1 MARLIYGIGYN
12 SKGRHKTRING
23 THTLVYRTWHSM
35 ITRCYCAKLHARRP
49 TYIGCSV
56 ADEWLD
62 YQEFAQWFENHE
74 YSDRGYQLDKDLLL
88 PSNKM
93 YAPDL
98 CVFVP
103 QELNKLLNDHS
114 NARGQY
120 PQGVNWC
127 KQVGKYRVRASVDGK
142 QQHLGY
148 FDTPQEA
155 YQAYKIAK
163 EAHVKRMAL
172 EWQDRIADNVFDALM
187 QWSLDSK

>member
-1 MARLIYGIGYN
+1 MSKKSFYGIGYN
-12 SKGRHKTRING
+12 SKGRHKTSVNG
-23 THTLVYRTWHSM
+23 THTLVYKTWYSM

-88 PSNKM
+88 PSNKV

-103 QELNKLLNDHS
+103 QELNKLLNGS
-114 NARGQY
+114 SATRGQY
-120 PQGVNWC
+120 PQGICWDTSTKKYKAQISLN
-127 KQVGKYRVRASVDGK
+127 GKI
-142 QQHLGY
+142 QHLGL

-155 YQAYKIAK
+155 HQAYKETK
-163 EAHVKRMAL
+163 EEYVKRKAL
-172 EWQDRIADNVFDALM
+172 EWQGRIADNVFDALM
-187 QWSLDSK
+187 RWSLDS